1 MAGPY
6 VCARTS
12 LTVVIE
18 LETLAAFDSHV
29 RDAGELRNAV
39 VQGVDLSAR
48 TQALLSVDVAGA
60 VFLGCTLEP
69 SALGYLHSEEALVF
83 PRFPD
88 LPFRAFRA
96 SLYDAGEL
104 FAGYVRGRP
113 DTLQE
118 AFDSQVYAWYH
129 QRRGR
134 ADVVEHLAQRIHDHA
149 IDDALRDF
157 LAADDRLTRV
167 VAVMG
172 GHSMGRDHPS
182 FADVALLART
192 LTRAGFVCASG
203 GGPGAMEATNL
214 GAWMAPHP
222 DHALDEALAVIAEAP
237 AFEPVATWL
246 DSALEVRQ
254 RWPRPAGKGV
264 SLGIPTWHYGHE
276 PPNVFAS
283 HVAKYFA
290 NSLRED
296 GLLAIA
302 LAGVVFAPGSAGTI
316 QEVFQDAAQNH
327 YESFGVVSPMVFFGV
342 DYWTNFKPVYPLLA
356 TLAEGHAYG
365 GLLAI
370 HDSVDEIVSTVT
382 RRASWAPSV
391 LPTNEGAGR

>member
-1 MAGPY
+1 
-6 VCARTS
+6 
-12 LTVVIE
+12 
-18 LETLAAFDSHV
+18 
-29 RDAGELRNAV
+29 
-39 VQGVDLSAR
+39 
-48 TQALLSVDVAGA
+48 
-60 VFLGCTLEP
+60 
-69 SALGYLHSEEALVF
+69 
-83 PRFPD
+83 
-88 LPFRAFRA
+88 
-96 SLYDAGEL
+96 
-104 FAGYVRGRP
+104 
-113 DTLQE
+113 
-118 AFDSQVYAWYH
+118 
-129 QRRGR
+129 
-134 ADVVEHLAQRIHDHA
+134 
-149 IDDALRDF
+149 
-157 LAADDRLTRV
+157 
-167 VAVMG
+167 
-172 GHSMGRDHPS
+172 
-182 FADVALLART
+182 
-192 LTRAGFVCASG
+192 
-203 GGPGAMEATNL
+203 MEATNL

-327 YESFGVVSPMVFFGV
+327 YESSGVVSPMVFFGV
-342 DYWTNFKPVYPLLA
+342 DYWTNVKPVYPLLA

-365 GLLAI
+365 SLLAI
-370 HDSVDEIVSTVT
+370 HDSVDEIVSTVMQH
-382 RRASWAPSV
+382 AS
-391 LPTNEGAGR
+391 